1 MTHRIGLVED
11 DDRTRQA
18 LERVIAQSPGFTLW
32 FESGTVA
39 GARDWMRACRPGDW
53 PEVWLVDL
61 GLPDGSGLEV
71 IREAIQLHPASHV
84 MVVSVFGDEDKV
96 LDSIASGASGYILK
110 GQSQEELLLHMRD
123 LLNGGSP
130 MSPMIARQV
139 LNRMRATPGLQAPDR
154 RTEPSGL
161 DKDARRSLYLT
172 PREQETLDL
181 IARGYSYDDVADGLG
196 MSANTVRHHIR
207 SIYAKLG
214 VHSKVEA
221 VNEAR
226 RRRLLVVD

>member
-1 MTHRIGLVED
+1 MIHRIGLVED
-11 DDRTRQA
+11 DERARHA
-18 LERVIAQSPGFTLW
+18 LARVISQSPGFTLW

-39 GARDWMRACRPGDW
+39 GARDWMRACAPGHW
-53 PEVWLVDL
+53 PQVWLVDL

-71 IREAIQLHPASHV
+71 IREAIRLHPESHV

-96 LDSIASGASGYILK
+96 LDSIAAGASGYILK
-110 GQSQEELLLHMRD
+110 GQSQEDLLPHMRD

-139 LNRMRATPGLQAPDR
+139 LNRMRTGPVQEVLDR
-154 RTEPSGL
+154 RPTSSTLE
-161 DKDARRSLYLT
+161 KDVKLSSHLT
-172 PREQETLDL
+172 RREQETLEL
-181 IARGYSYDDVADGLG
+181 ISRGYSYDDVAETLG

-214 VHSKVEA
+214 VHSKIEA

-226 RRRLLVVD
+226 RRKLLAVD